1 MFAKL
6 QSRTFKR
13 RYPKWM
19 VGKPLLYAS
28 SALASLGDAM
38 FGYSQGVIAAAQVQ
52 PSFIHR
58 MYGPDLTLAQ
68 IQSGHT
74 GVNPFLQAIVVSCL
88 SITAFIASFFSAHI
102 CDILGRRLAI
112 RAGALIYFL
121 AALIQIGMPNLAALF
136 VGRCIQGVGLGI
148 LSMTVPILQCEIAPG
163 HSRGLFVSIEYF
175 FLNSGEISWRGP
187 YIVQACLAAVLFVWT
202 FYMPET
208 PRWLVQHGY
217 KDEGLQVLADLHGN
231 GDISDPMI
239 IKEFV
244 DMETAISIENKLGQG
259 LFAQTNGVNAI
270 LYFLPENLARAGF
283 SISEALLYSG
293 ACAMIY
299 CAGTIPTMFWIDS
312 VGRRKFLFTMR
323 TACRMGKG
331 RLPTADGLFAAVC
344 IYIFVYGASWGP
356 VPWLLSAEIFPVRAR
371 AKGMAV
377 AAATNWFFNF
387 ILAFIAPPLFAA
399 IHGAFYFILLA
410 SCLASAGFVYVA
422 CPETAGKT
430 LEELGEVFG
439 DQEAVDEKVD
449 GYRVVGTEVVLEPE
463 LVGAAEM
470 LPVRVG
476 ARSMATRKSS
486 KSDLGKDE
494 RDF

>member
-1 MFAKL
+1 MA
-6 QSRTFKR
+6 
-13 RYPKWM
+13 
-19 VGKPLLYAS
+19 
-28 SALASLGDAM
+28 
-38 FGYSQGVIAAAQVQ
+38 
-52 PSFIHR
+52 
-58 MYGPDLTLAQ
+58 
-68 IQSGHT
+68 
-74 GVNPFLQAIVVSCL
+74 
-88 SITAFIASFFSAHI
+88 
-102 CDILGRRLAI
+102 
-112 RAGALIYFL
+112 
-121 AALIQIGMPNLAALF
+121 NLATLF

-175 FLNSGEISWRGP
+175 FLNSGYALSAWIGYGFFLAMPSEISWRGP

-244 DMETAISIENKLGQG
+244 DMETAISIENKLGQVSWRELFKQYPKRVMLG
-259 LFAQTNGVNAI
+259 VSVQQFAQTNGVNAI

-283 SISEALLYSG
+283 SVSEALLYSG

-299 CAGTIPTMFWIDS
+299 CAGTIPTMFWIDT
-312 VGRRKFLFTMR
+312 VGRRKFLLFGSVGLVG
-323 TACRMGKG
+323 ACAAMGALQYHADSLPYGKG

-356 VPWLLSAEIFPVRAR
+356 APWLLSAEVFPVRAR

-422 CPETAGKT
+422 CPETSGKT

-476 ARSMATRKSS
+476 SRSMATRKYNVVY
-486 KSDLGKDE
+486 
-494 RDF
+494 